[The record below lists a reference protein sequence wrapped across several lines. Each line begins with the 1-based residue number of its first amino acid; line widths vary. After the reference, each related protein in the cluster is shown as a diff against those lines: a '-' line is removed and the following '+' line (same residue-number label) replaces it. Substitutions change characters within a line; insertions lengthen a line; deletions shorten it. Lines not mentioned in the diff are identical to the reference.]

1 MRQLMRKKMIFFM
14 VTGMLLT
21 GMLLTGCG
29 AVEGA
34 SGKADSAGGRISGEA
49 AGGGDEA
56 SGKADSAGDTA
67 SEEAEDDTDKM
78 LTSSKNGTE
87 ADTEA
92 DTGTGFAGA
101 EPEQYTWLEYTVTL
115 PEGWAGRCVM
125 REHESGFLIYQK
137 ASYELDDTQ
146 GYICNFFCTREPVE
160 YDFGKEL
167 IAYTDEGMLY
177 YLDQPGDVACDTED
191 EKILGEYVRMCQ
203 QVPQLKASLQIAASG
218 VHGNTDEY
226 ILPTSSILALDP
238 AALADLSD
246 NSLWIA
252 RNEIYARH
260 GRQFTNEYLQQYFDR
275 CTWYEGTISPGEFQ
289 ESVLNQTERD
299 NLQLLAA
306 AEEEY
311 DRRHPCPKLYEASE
325 TASEDLDGDGRPEE
339 IGYRVTE
346 QENGEVHCLLTVN
359 GETYIANELVDPA
372 EDAGMWNPTLDCFCI
387 TDIMEGDGVL
397 EIAVLDEGPSE
408 DPITFFFQY
417 NGTLSY
423 IGQVPGFP
431 FPELNGGFN
440 GFNGYGGITGCS
452 CTDLIETAY
461 VQDYRWY
468 DGSRLV
474 DLGLGWCEFL
484 PSAGH
489 VLYEDLPVYCEQE
502 ETSAVTVIPAQEE
515 VFFLGTDRKEW
526 ILVKGKDGSRGY
538 LLVRDGNIVALD
550 KPAAEVFSGLQFSD

>member
-1 MRQLMRKKMIFFM
+1 MRKKMVMF
-14 VTGMLLT
+14 TAAGML
-21 GMLLTGCG
+21 LLTGCG
-29 AVEGA
+29 AGAGVSGKADSTAEGV
-34 SGKADSAGGRISGEA
+34 SGKADSAAEDPSE
-49 AGGGDEA
+49 
-56 SGKADSAGDTA
+56 KADSAA
-67 SEEAEDDTDKM
+67 AEVSEEAEGSGDTV
-78 LTSSKNGTE
+78 SGRTE
-87 ADTEA
+87 A
-92 DTGTGFAGA
+92 
-101 EPEQYTWLEYTVTL
+101 EQYTWQEYTVTL

-125 REHESGFLIYQK
+125 KEHDSGFSVYQK

-146 GYICNFFCTREPVE
+146 GYICSFFCTPEPVE

-167 IAYTDEGMLY
+167 IAYTDGGILY

-191 EKILGEYVRMCQ
+191 EKILEEYVRMCQ
-203 QVPQLKASLQIAASG
+203 QVPQLKASLQIAAPG
-218 VHGNTDEY
+218 VHCNADEY

-246 NSLWIA
+246 NTLWIA

-275 CTWYEGTISPGEFQ
+275 CTWYEGTIPPGEFQ
-289 ESVLNQTERD
+289 ESVLNGLEKD

-311 DRRHPCPKLYEASE
+311 DRRHPYPKLYEASE
-325 TASEDLDGDGRPEE
+325 TASEDLDGDGRSEE

-346 QENGEVHCLLTVN
+346 QENGEVLCLLTVN
-359 GETYIANELVDPA
+359 GETYTANELVDPA
-372 EDAGMWNPTLDCFCI
+372 KDVGMWNPTLDGFCI
-387 TDIMEGDGVL
+387 TDIMENDGFL

-423 IGQVPGFP
+423 IGLVQGFP

-452 CTDLIETAY
+452 CVDLIETAY
-461 VQDYRWY
+461 VQDYWWY

-489 VLYEDLPVYCEQE
+489 VLYEDLPVYCELE

-538 LLVRDGNIVALD
+538 MLVSDGNIVGLD